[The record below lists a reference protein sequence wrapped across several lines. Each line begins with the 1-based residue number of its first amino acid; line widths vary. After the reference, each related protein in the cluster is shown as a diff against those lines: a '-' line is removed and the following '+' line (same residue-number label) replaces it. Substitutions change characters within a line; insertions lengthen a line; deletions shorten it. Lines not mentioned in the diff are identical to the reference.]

1 MNTYQSLQG
10 IVMENSDILTVVITL
25 IGALTSAKAWEYYQ
39 KKQVV
44 KQEESQQKL
53 AETHLYRD
61 DLRNEVA
68 RLRVKLEESYKKKQ
82 VEIQALQ
89 DQIAEL
95 REQLATFRTRVEFLE
110 KENELLRGN
119 QTDQ

>member
-1 MNTYQSLQG
+1 
-10 IVMENSDILTVVITL
+10 MENSDILTVVITL
-25 IGALTSAKAWEYYQ
+25 IGALSSAKAWEYYQ

-44 KQEESQQKL
+44 KQEENQQKL
-53 AETHLYRD
+53 AETHRD
-61 DLRNEVA
+61 DLRDEVA
-68 RLRVKLEESYKKKQ
+68 RLRAKLEESYSQKQ
-82 VEIQALQ
+82 QEIQALQ

-119 QTDQ
+119 QSE

>member
-1 MNTYQSLQG
+1 
-10 IVMENSDILTVVITL
+10 MENSDILTVVITL
-25 IGALTSAKAWEYYQ
+25 IGALSSAKAWEYYQ

-44 KQEESQQKL
+44 KQEENQQKL

-61 DLRNEVA
+61 DLRDEVA
-68 RLRVKLEESYKKKQ
+68 RLRAKLEESYSQKQ
-82 VEIQALQ
+82 QEIQALQ

-119 QTDQ
+119 QSE